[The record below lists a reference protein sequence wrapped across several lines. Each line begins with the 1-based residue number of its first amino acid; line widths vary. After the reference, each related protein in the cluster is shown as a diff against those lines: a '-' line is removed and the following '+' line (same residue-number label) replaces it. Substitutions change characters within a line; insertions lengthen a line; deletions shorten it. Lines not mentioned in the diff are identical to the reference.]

1 MKLIRCALGIAVFAA
16 LSFGADAVLLGLVPA
31 GARMVAG
38 IDIDRAKDSA
48 LGQKILNEIK
58 EEESGFRKLVEQTGF
73 DPRRDLRSVV
83 MASTGKPGP
92 ASALVVVRGTF
103 DITRIT
109 RLAEGQGAVS
119 SLYRGV
125 QVWAPKPKD
134 QPAEGTVAFLDPTLA
149 VFGGEAMVKAAID
162 AKLSGPAELPAALAN
177 KLQQWSASN
186 DAWFVST
193 ASFRELG
200 VGKTGQNA
208 ILPGGLT
215 VDSIKE
221 AAAGVRFSQS
231 VDISG
236 DILTRSAQDAT
247 ALADVMRFLA
257 SMIRLNASKP
267 GGEIATAV
275 ADSLQ
280 VDVNGSSTRFSLL
293 VPEGALDQMFLNT
306 RSKRTARASA
316 QKTPASR

>member
-1 MKLIRCALGIAVFAA
+1 
-16 LSFGADAVLLGLVPA
+16 
-31 GARMVAG
+31 MVAG
-38 IDIDRAKDSA
+38 LDLDKARNSA
-48 LGQKILNEIK
+48 FGQKILNEIK
-58 EEESGFRKLVEQTGF
+58 EEENGFRKMVEETGF

-83 MASTGKPGP
+83 MASSGKPG
-92 ASALVVVRGTF
+92 AATALVVVRGTF

-109 RLAEGQGAVS
+109 RMAESQGATS
-119 SLYRGV
+119 SLYRGT
-125 QVWAPKPKD
+125 QVWAPKRTD
-134 QPAEGTVAFLDPTLA
+134 RPAEGSVAFLDPTLA

-162 AKLSGPAELPAALAN
+162 AKLSGTAAMPAALAA
-177 KLQQWSASN
+177 KVREWSSSN

-193 ASFRELG
+193 ASFSELG

-247 ALADVMRFLA
+247 ALGDVMRFLA
-257 SMIRLNASKP
+257 SMIRLNADKP
-267 GGEIATAV
+267 GGQSAIAV

-280 VDVNGSSTRFSLL
+280 VDVSGATAHFSLL
-293 VPEGALDQMFLNT
+293 VPESSLDQMFLNT
-306 RSKRTARASA
+306 RSKRAPRASA
-316 QKTPASR
+316 QKTPATR